1 MIGKAFT
8 KSFLILANIF
18 KSIGDHEDDKVLQN
32 LMKRRDIIAKG
43 DITKLVGNFVVTPF
57 IFVDESLKYM
67 DPNDYKKLV
76 QTEVKLFIGFLATA
90 YRTLIELYGYRVAD
104 TVALLNTRNV
114 GIDELERLRSLIAEE
129 SLTTDFVTDV
139 VKEEGTL
146 TIAQEAK
153 YMRSLVR
160 EPLDYHMSNA
170 EFNKL
175 KDTKAFINTVD
186 LQFNIYNSITLP
198 NGKKD
203 VKQMTISVPLIVY
216 PNIKFI
222 NAENFINNM
231 LENDHDKKFLSRF
244 WDWRAGAISLADLIL
259 ASDLVEKYRKRK
271 LSNESDI
278 ANYLNKVDKVTMVKD
293 LINGTN
299 SFAKNYNIYIFN
311 QDKQALIESNIRG
324 SLLKDRYK
332 DKVLDK
338 FMGFDLTFVDLE
350 KEQVTV
356 FIKSIPGFSI
366 LNFKMLE
373 KGKESDVE
381 KVVKEFLK
389 NNQPF

>member
-18 KSIGDHEDDKVLQN
+18 KSIGDHEDKDVLKN
-32 LMKRRDIIAKG
+32 LMKRRDLIAKG
-43 DITKLVGNFVVTPF
+43 DIAKLVGNFVVTPF
-57 IFVDESLKYM
+57 VFVDENLKYM
-67 DPNDYKKLV
+67 DPNDFKKLV
-76 QTEVKLFIGFLATA
+76 QTEIKLFIGFLSLA
-90 YRTLIELYGYRVAD
+90 YRTLVELYGFQLRDVVAI
-104 TVALLNTRNV
+104 LNSRSV
-114 GIDELERLRSLIAEE
+114 GIDELERLRELIAEE
-129 SLTTDFVTDV
+129 SITTDFVTDV
-139 VKEEGTL
+139 VKEDGDL
-146 TIAQEAK
+146 TIAQEAE
-153 YMRSLVR
+153 YMRDLIR
-160 EPLDYHMSNA
+160 KPLNHMQGSADYNR
-170 EFNKL
+170 L
-175 KDTKAFINTVD
+175 KDVSAFVNTVD
-186 LQFNIYNSITLP
+186 LQFTTYGQVELPDGSRETRQLTIT
-198 NGKKD
+198 
-203 VKQMTISVPLIVY
+203 VPLIIY

-231 LENDHDKKFLSRF
+231 LENDHDKRFLSRF
-244 WDWRAGAISLADLIL
+244 WDWRAGAISLADLIF
-259 ASDLVEKYRKRK
+259 ASDLVEKYRERK

-278 ANYLNKVDKVTMVKD
+278 ANYLNRVDKVTMVKD

-299 SFAKNYNIYIFN
+299 SFAKNYNIYIFG

-338 FMGFDLTFVDLE
+338 IMGFDLTFVDLE
-350 KEQVTV
+350 KEQVTI
-356 FIKSIPGFSI
+356 FIKGIPGFSV

-389 NNQPF
+389 NSQPF